1 MKKFAPFLALLLV
14 GCSSTESAESFAPL
28 TTVSTGTAD
37 ASSALSETTTE
48 SLTST
53 TKSSS
58 EEPSPTMPSKESA
71 TSPTTSAA
79 ETQRDTVFRAIF
91 ADTVDASDV
100 RSQLVDNGHVNRS
113 TMRASMKGMGLDVSD
128 SELQEYGEWVCEWV
142 TPATRYVLVTEG
154 KPDSLGAQ
162 DRADYDKLIGDT
174 VSFLADTR
182 QITVTPEQVTHA
194 LPQAVLTTCL
204 DDATART
211 ILANPDYF

>member
-37 ASSALSETTTE
+37 ASSAPSETTTE

-128 SELQEYGEWVCEWV
+128 SELQEYGEWV
-142 TPATRYVLVTEG
+142 L
-154 KPDSLGAQ
+154 SL
-162 DRADYDKLIGDT
+162 IH
-174 VSFLADTR
+174 
-182 QITVTPEQVTHA
+182 I
-194 LPQAVLTTCL
+194 
-204 DDATART
+204 
-211 ILANPDYF
+211 

>member
-1 MKKFAPFLALLLV
+1 
-14 GCSSTESAESFAPL
+14 
-28 TTVSTGTAD
+28 
-37 ASSALSETTTE
+37 
-48 SLTST
+48 
-53 TKSSS
+53 
-58 EEPSPTMPSKESA
+58 MPSKESA
-71 TSPTTSAA
+71 TSSPATASEEA
-79 ETQRDTVFRAIF
+79 QRDTVFRAIF

-113 TMRASMKGMGLDVSD
+113 TMRASMKRMGLDVSD

-154 KPDSLGAQ
+154 KPDNLGAQ

-182 QITVTPEQVTHA
+182 QITITPEQVTHA

-204 DDATART
+204 DEATART

>member
-1 MKKFAPFLALLLV
+1 MKKFAPLLALLLV

-37 ASSALSETTTE
+37 ASSAPSETTTE
-48 SLTST
+48 SSTST

-79 ETQRDTVFRAIF
+79 EAQRDTVFRAIF

-100 RSQLVDNGHVNRS
+100 RSQLVDNGKVDRG

-128 SELQEYGEWVCEWV
+128 SEAQEYGEWVCEWV
-142 TPATRYVLVTEG
+142 APETRYVLATEG
-154 KPDSLGAQ
+154 KPDSLGAKE
-162 DRADYDKLIGDT
+162 RADYDKLVEDT
-174 VSFLADTR
+174 VTFLADTR
-182 QITVTPEQVTHA
+182 QISVTPEQVTHA

-204 DDATART
+204 DEATART
-211 ILANPDYF
+211 ILANPNYF

>member
-1 MKKFAPFLALLLV
+1 MKKFAPLLALLLV
-14 GCSSTESAESFAPL
+14 GCSGTESAESFAPL

-37 ASSALSETTTE
+37 ASSAPSETTTE
-48 SLTST
+48 SSTST

-58 EEPSPTMPSKESA
+58 EEPSPTMSSKESA

-79 ETQRDTVFRAIF
+79 EAQRDTVFRAIF
-91 ADTVDASDV
+91 ADTVNASEV
-100 RSQLVDNGHVNRS
+100 RSQLVDNGHIDRS

-154 KPDSLGAQ
+154 KPDNLGAQ